1 MMGAF
6 AMAIS
11 GWFGVDSPGTFGVIA
26 STKRV
31 PLREARVLGMQP
43 QDTTG
48 AVHSCSLKAT

>member
-43 QDTTG
+43 QDTRAPFTR
-48 AVHSCSLKAT
+48 AV